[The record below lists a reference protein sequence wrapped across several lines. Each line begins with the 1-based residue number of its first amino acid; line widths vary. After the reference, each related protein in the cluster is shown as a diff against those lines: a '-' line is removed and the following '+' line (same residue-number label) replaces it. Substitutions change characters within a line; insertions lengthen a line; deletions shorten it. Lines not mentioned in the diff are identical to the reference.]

1 MAETVTLHAIIG
13 TAGHIDHG
21 KTALVKALT
30 GADTDRLKEEKARG
44 ISIDLGF
51 AALAVGDRWVGVV
64 DVPGHERF
72 IRNMLAGAHAL
83 DLVLFTVAADD
94 GVMPQT
100 EEHLDILHVLGVTRA
115 IIVVTK
121 TDLVGGDRLAEVREE
136 IEILLDGTRLEGA
149 PIVPVSSVTGAGLP
163 ELRRLIEAGLATLP
177 VRASGSRVGVFRLPV
192 DRAFALKGHGMV
204 VTGTALRG
212 EVEAG
217 AEVRILPGGER
228 ARVRSVE
235 VHGVA
240 VARAGRGQRV
250 ALNLVGAERATVT
263 RGHVVCA
270 PERTLVTDRFD
281 AWVEIRPAARNGL
294 RDHARVRVHVGT
306 AERLGK
312 VILLD
317 GTRTLAPKSTAYAQ
331 IVLEQPVVALRGDRF
346 VLRAENARA
355 TIGGGEVV
363 LPVTERHRRRGPALV
378 ARLETVRCGSVDA
391 AVVEALG
398 LAHAFAL
405 SAGVLAESLEL
416 DEPTVR
422 AALAAAS
429 GAIGLA
435 DGSGAA
441 VFTTIAKWAVVRD
454 AVGELVARFHDAHPL
469 AAGLEM
475 EAVRTQLPYAIGAKL
490 FRAVVERLAGE
501 RVVERR
507 ESLLV
512 APEHRVQLAEAD
524 RALADQACAVLTAAG
539 PMPPDLATLATSV
552 AVSRQRLT
560 DVLGVLEARGDVVR
574 VATDLFYAADAIA
587 AVRHVLEEYLT
598 THAAITAAEYR
609 DCLGVS
615 RRFSIALLDY
625 FDRTGITMR
634 VGDSRKLR

>member
-1 MAETVTLHAIIG
+1 MTEAAIPHAVIG

-51 AALAVGDRWVGVV
+51 AALAIGDRWVGVV

-100 EEHLDILHVLGVTRA
+100 EEHLDILHLLGVTRG
-115 IIVVTK
+115 IIAVTK
-121 TDLVGGDRLAEVREE
+121 ADLVGPARLAEVHEE
-136 IEILLDGTRLEGA
+136 IEILLAGTRLEGA
-149 PIVPVSSVTGAGLP
+149 PIVAVSSVTGTGLS
-163 ELRRLIEAGLATLP
+163 ELRELIERGLATLP
-177 VRASGSRVGVFRLPV
+177 APVAGSSAGAFRLPV

-212 EVEAG
+212 EVATG
-217 AEVRILPGGER
+217 TEVRILPGGER

-240 VARAGRGQRV
+240 VDRAGRGQRV
-250 ALNLVGAERATVT
+250 ALNLVGAERATVA

-270 PERTLVTDRFD
+270 SELTLITDRFD
-281 AWVEIRPAARNGL
+281 AWVELRPAARNGL

-312 VILLD
+312 LILLD
-317 GTRTLAPKSTAYAQ
+317 GARTLAAKTTAYAQ
-331 IVLEQPVVALRGDRF
+331 IALEQPVVALRGDRF

-378 ARLETVRCGSVDA
+378 ARLETVRTGALDA
-391 AVVEALG
+391 MVGEALD

-405 SAGVLAESLEL
+405 PADVVAESLAL
-416 DEPTVR
+416 DEPSVR
-422 AALAAAS
+422 KVLGTAPR
-429 GAIGLA
+429 AIGFA
-435 DGSGAA
+435 AGSGDE
-441 VFTTIAKWAVVRD
+441 VFTTIEKWGILREAVQGV
-454 AVGELVARFHDAHPL
+454 VARFHDEHPL
-469 AAGLEM
+469 AAGIEM
-475 EAVRTQLPYAIGAKL
+475 EAVRTQLPFAIDAKL
-490 FRAVVERLAGE
+490 FRAVVERLGGE
-501 RVVERR
+501 RIVERR
-507 ESLLV
+507 DSLLV
-512 APEHRVQLAEAD
+512 APEHHVALAEAD
-524 RALADQACAVLTAAG
+524 RAVSVRACAALAAG
-539 PMPPDLATLATSV
+539 GLTPPDLTTLATTV
-552 AVSRQRLT
+552 GMSRQRLI
-560 DVLGVLEARGDVVR
+560 DVFGVLEPQGDVVR
-574 VATDLFYAADAIA
+574 ISTDLFYAPEAIA
-587 AVRHVLEEYLT
+587 TARRVLEEYLT
-598 THAAITAAEYR
+598 THPAITAAEYR
-609 DCLGVS
+609 DRLGVS
-615 RRFSIALLDY
+615 RKFSIALLDY
-625 FDRTGITMR
+625 FDRTGVTLR